1 MASELCGQIT
11 PTIELNDD
19 EIRSRSLCIPN
30 SIQMFLLLLLSF
42 VALIAA
48 GPPRPRPNSTGFYDS
63 TCQKLRGTRAEMTAV
78 NQAKMLGLG
87 DHSCVS
93 TYIKFFPNGTQ
104 NVAASLSF
112 PSRVNSYYD
121 AGTGSLH
128 SDYYVNGVISVVI
141 DEYIDG
147 KGGVCIEIK
156 GASNSGFYTESLDQN
171 KNGLGSVW
179 RAIGY
184 YTPDEFK
191 AIKGVQ
197 WFIPTVF
204 GDSGLGGDV
213 LSLTFLDENNRLDY
227 INMQT
232 CTRT

>member
-1 MASELCGQIT
+1 MTRHTA
-11 PTIELNDD
+11 
-19 EIRSRSLCIPN
+19 RSVRLRSQHYSPRSLHIPN
-30 SIQMFLLLLLSF
+30 AMLFLTLLL
-42 VALIAA
+42 VLIALVTA
-48 GPPRPRPNSTGFYDS
+48 KPARPNSTGFYDS
-63 TCQKLRGTRAEMTAV
+63 TCQKLRGTRAEMFAV

-87 DHSCVS
+87 DHPCVS
-93 TYIKFFPNGTQ
+93 TYIKLFPNGTQ

-112 PSRVNSYYD
+112 PSRVNSYFD

-128 SDYYVNGVISVVI
+128 SDYYVGGVVSAII

-156 GASNSGFYTESLDQN
+156 GAPNSGFYTESIDQN

-179 RAIGY
+179 RSIGY

-191 AIKGVQ
+191 SVKGVQ

-204 GDSGLGGDV
+204 TDTGLGGDV
-213 LSLTFLDENNRLDY
+213 LSLTFLDDNNRFDY
-227 INMQT
+227 INIQT
-232 CTRT
+232 CIRT